1 MLLFFFFFF
10 LFVEKR
16 DDAFPYV
23 TRDFSVINTV
33 KEVYGVQRHEKPCEE
48 RGGGI
53 SLDFD
58 VGGGRYR
65 QRFVKTVYGASAPE
79 IYRDFLC
86 FAGDK
91 VKEVVRKLCAVNI
104 VSDEHAARKHVR

>member
-16 DDAFPYV
+16 DDTFPYV
-23 TRDFSVINTV
+23 TRDLSVINTV

-58 VGGGRYR
+58 AGGGRYW

-91 VKEVVRKLCAVNI
+91 VKEVVRKICAVNV